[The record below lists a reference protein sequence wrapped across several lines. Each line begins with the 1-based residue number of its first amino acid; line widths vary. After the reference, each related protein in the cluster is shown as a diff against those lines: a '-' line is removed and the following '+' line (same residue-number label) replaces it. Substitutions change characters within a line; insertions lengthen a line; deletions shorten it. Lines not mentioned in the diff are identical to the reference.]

1 MNLNRIVIKQKGLH
15 AVVTINHQIQLRLL
29 VTELAVHPY
38 QTALH
43 NHSPM
48 IGVLGDA
55 TILLD
60 GITHFGE
67 TAPPVSLPVLR
78 WPILT
83 QRLSNANR

>member
-1 MNLNRIVIKQKGLH
+1 MDLNRIVIKQKGLQ
-15 AVVTINHQIQLRLL
+15 ALVTIKHQIQLRLL

-38 QTALH
+38 QPALH

-55 TILLD
+55 TILQD

-67 TAPPVSLPVLR
+67 TVPPVSLPALR
-78 WPILT
+78 WPIFT
-83 QRLSNANR
+83 QRFLNANR